1 MQALI
6 IDDDPMLQQLLSRLL
21 LKQGVEQ
28 VRVASGGSEGI
39 QLVSELEPD
48 VLFLDIQ
55 MPDIDGLQVLE
66 QLRQSHPE
74 LYIVIITGHVDVDAV
89 EQIIRL
95 GANHYLVK
103 PIEEN
108 RLLKALSG
116 CTKLSK
122 LKGQ

>member
-74 LYIVIITGHVDVDAV
+74 LYIVIITGYVDVDAV

>member
-74 LYIVIITGHVDVDAV
+74 LYIVIITGYVDVDAV

-103 PIEEN
+103 PIEAG

-116 CTKLSK
+116 CSK
-122 LKGQ
+122 LTKQKG